1 MSNNYKEVEGYK
13 NYLIFDDGRIYS
25 KKTKKFLKT
34 YKVYTTGNH
43 YVSIYDGTRK
53 KKKNMRI
60 ANLVANAFLPKPD
73 GIGKEYDYVEHIK
86 SCSDDNV
93 NNLRWTFKYVKDRK
107 SNPTCTLPE
116 KFLHYHELIEKIP
129 KVYNKI
135 MHLPCLEEHFYRS
148 YAVVGMLSFALGLLL
163 A

>member
-34 YKVYTTGNH
+34 YKVYTTGNN

-73 GIGKEYDYVEHIK
+73 KCNEYDYVEHIK

-107 SNPTCTLPE
+107 PNPTYILPE
-116 KFLHYHELIEKIP
+116 KSLHYPELIEKIP

-135 MHLPCLEEHFYRS
+135 MHQLYPLLHS
-148 YAVVGMLSFALGLLL
+148 YHSHAVVGMLSFALGSLLW
-163 A
+163 